1 MVARMTTYR
10 FKFDAHALA
19 KKAEEGLL
27 PILKEQPGFRAYSLF
42 ADGSGIQRG
51 PRGMGAPQIRQ
62 VIAITV
68 WESQAEA
75 KAGIAAA
82 WDWVRENMSDELEW
96 TDTQFVD
103 VLLSTSLGVSP
114 SVSVTS

>member
-10 FKFDAHALA
+10 FRVDAHDLA
-19 KKAEEGLL
+19 RKAEDGML
-27 PILKEQPGFRAYSLF
+27 PILKGQPGFRAYSLF
-42 ADGSGIQRG
+42 ADGSGVQRG
-51 PRGMGAPQIRQ
+51 SPGMGAPQIRQ
-62 VIAITV
+62 VIAISV

-114 SVSVTS
+114 SVDATL